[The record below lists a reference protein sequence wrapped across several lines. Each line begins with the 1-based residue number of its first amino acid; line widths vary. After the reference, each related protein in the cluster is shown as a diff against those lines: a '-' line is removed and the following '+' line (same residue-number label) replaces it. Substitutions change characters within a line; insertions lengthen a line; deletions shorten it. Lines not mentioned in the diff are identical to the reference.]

1 MFPYQIKIDKVY
13 YHKVPT
19 MVLWCYNTL
28 EHEYANDQS
37 WTLSVAFGVST
48 FTFYNPK
55 DVTMF
60 KLKFNELIKD

>member
-1 MFPYQIKIDKVY
+1 
-13 YHKVPT
+13 

-28 EHEYANDQS
+28 GHEYANDQS